1 MIRDTPP
8 LQPDATFSFALT
20 EGAPRLLS
28 VDAGVTGLLGY
39 PPEAFLEGVMT
50 LPGIIHSDD
59 ADLAEIVFFPR
70 SEVCNLRLRRA
81 DGRIICI
88 RVSARVGSGTQGC
101 LLDLMLHDARRL
113 PRTVAAI
120 PGSGPLAAMLENS
133 DDFIFFKDRNHVI
146 TGASRSLCALCERS
160 AQRSDLVG
168 LTDYDIFPEAYAD
181 IYYRLEKQ
189 VFATAS
195 SVREVQA
202 YQNPDGSTGWVDNRK
217 YPVRNEQGE
226 IVGLYGIARDITE
239 MRRQEQALR
248 NSEQRFRSLFEN
260 TANIAV
266 QGYDR
271 HRRVIFWNRAS
282 EQLYGYSRAEALGQ
296 QLEDLIIPDAM
307 RGEVVAAITA
317 CASGGPAIPPG
328 PMTLRRKDGTT
339 VTVYSSH
346 VLQAGADGPEM
357 YCLDIDL
364 SERLR
369 TEAELRQERD
379 LNQRYLDTTQTL
391 MVALDTSG
399 CITMINRAGQE
410 LLGYT
415 EAELVGRN
423 WFATCFPQPEGVTRI
438 LPAFLDVMAR
448 KPAVLEGHEGPV
460 RTRDGSLRVIGWRRT
475 YLADDTGQIIGMLG
489 SGADITDRM
498 QIEEALRARERYQRA
513 VLDNFPF
520 MVWLKDRDSR
530 ILAAN
535 TAYARVAGIPT
546 ADDLVGKTDLDFW
559 APAMAAQFMGDDQA
573 VLGDGQPR
581 TVEEEIDAAGQRRW
595 LETYKSP
602 VELDGKIIG
611 TVGFARDIT
620 DRKRTELELARHRN
634 HLEQL
639 VEARTADLSVAKDA
653 AEAANRSKSTF
664 LANMSHELRTPMS
677 GIIGMLTLARRHMA
691 DATGLD
697 HLDKARRAAD
707 HLLAVLN
714 DILDISKIEAGRMH
728 LEDAPLEIGSLLD
741 KLMCVLG
748 QKAAEKG
755 LRLELDL
762 PVQLALMPLRG
773 DPLRLSQVLINLV
786 GNAVKFTERGGV
798 TLRARLMDK
807 TPNDVRVRI
816 EVCDSGI
823 GISADAQG
831 RLFKAFEQADNSMT
845 RRYGGS
851 GLGLAITKS
860 LIQLMGGEIGVES
873 TPGRGST
880 FWFAVRLSKNG
891 DAPTDAVDAD
901 VTSPAGRQIQRRHA
915 GARILLVE
923 DEPINREVAL
933 FMLEDVHIV
942 VDLAEDGLQA
952 LQMAR
957 ETPYALILMDMQM
970 PRMNGI
976 ESARGIRADSLNRD
990 SPIIAMTANAF
1001 AEDRKACLEAG
1012 MNDFLSKPVEPERLL
1027 ETMLKWLSR
1036 I

>member
-1 MIRDTPP
+1 
-8 LQPDATFSFALT
+8 
-20 EGAPRLLS
+20 
-28 VDAGVTGLLGY
+28 
-39 PPEAFLEGVMT
+39 
-50 LPGIIHSDD
+50 
-59 ADLAEIVFFPR
+59 
-70 SEVCNLRLRRA
+70 
-81 DGRIICI
+81 
-88 RVSARVGSGTQGC
+88 
-101 LLDLMLHDARRL
+101 
-113 PRTVAAI
+113 
-120 PGSGPLAAMLENS
+120 
-133 DDFIFFKDRNHVI
+133 
-146 TGASRSLCALCERS
+146 
-160 AQRSDLVG
+160 
-168 LTDYDIFPEAYAD
+168 
-181 IYYRLEKQ
+181 
-189 VFATAS
+189 
-195 SVREVQA
+195 
-202 YQNPDGSTGWVDNRK
+202 
-217 YPVRNEQGE
+217 
-226 IVGLYGIARDITE
+226 
-239 MRRQEQALR
+239 
-248 NSEQRFRSLFEN
+248 
-260 TANIAV
+260 
-266 QGYDR
+266 
-271 HRRVIFWNRAS
+271 
-282 EQLYGYSRAEALGQ
+282 
-296 QLEDLIIPDAM
+296 
-307 RGEVVAAITA
+307 
-317 CASGGPAIPPG
+317 
-328 PMTLRRKDGTT
+328 MTLRRKDGTT

-364 SERLR
+364 SERLHA
-369 TEAELRQERD
+369 EAALRQERD

-423 WFATCFPQPEGVTRI
+423 WFATCVPQPDGVARM
-438 LPAFLDVMAR
+438 LPAFLDMMAR
-448 KPAVLEGHEGPV
+448 KPTVLEGHESPV
-460 RTRDGSLRVIGWRRT
+460 LTRVGDLRLIGWRRT
-475 YLADDTGQIIGMLG
+475 YLADDSGQVIGTLS
-489 SGADITDRM
+489 SGADITERK

-546 ADDLVGKTDLDFW
+546 TDDLAGKTDLDFW

-573 VLGDGQPR
+573 VLRDGQPR

-639 VEARTADLSVAKDA
+639 VEARTSDLSVAKNA

-691 DATGLD
+691 DAAGLD

-714 DILDISKIEAGRMH
+714 DILDISKIEAGTMH
-728 LEDAPLEIGSLLD
+728 LQDAPLEIGSLLD

-755 LRLELDL
+755 LRLEVDL
-762 PVQLALMPLRG
+762 PVRLARMPLRG

-786 GNAVKFTERGGV
+786 GNAIKFTEQGEV
-798 TLRARLMDK
+798 TIRVWLMDE
-807 TPNDVRVRI
+807 TPSDVRVRV

-823 GISADAQG
+823 GISADAQR

-860 LIQLMGGEIGVES
+860 LIQLMKGEIGVES

-891 DAPTDAVDAD
+891 DAPADAVDAH
-901 VTSPAGRQIQRRHA
+901 VTSPAGRQIQSRHA

-933 FMLEDVHIV
+933 FML
-942 VDLAEDGLQA
+942 G
-952 LQMAR
+952 
-957 ETPYALILMDMQM
+957 
-970 PRMNGI
+970 
-976 ESARGIRADSLNRD
+976 
-990 SPIIAMTANAF
+990 F
-1001 AEDRKACLEAG
+1001 
-1012 MNDFLSKPVEPERLL
+1012 
-1027 ETMLKWLSR
+1027 
-1036 I
+1036 

>member
-8 LQPDATFSFALT
+8 LHPDATFSFALT
-20 EGAPRLLS
+20 EEAPRLLS

-39 PPEAFLEGVMT
+39 PPEAFLEGVVT
-50 LPGIIHSDD
+50 LPGIIHLDD
-59 ADLAEIVFFPR
+59 ADLAAILFSPR

-81 DGRIICI
+81 DGRIICV

-101 LLDLMLHDARRL
+101 LLNLMLHDARRL

-195 SVREVQA
+195 SVREIQA

-217 YPVRNEQGE
+217 YPVRDEQGE

-248 NSEQRFRSLFEN
+248 NSEQRFRFLFEN

-271 HRRVIFWNRAS
+271 YRRVIFWNQAS

-307 RGEVVAAITA
+307 RGEVIAAITA

-328 PMTLRRKDGTT
+328 PMTLRRKGGAA

-346 VLQAGADGPEM
+346 VLQAVAEGPEM

-369 TEAELRQERD
+369 AEAELRQERD

-410 LLGYT
+410 LLGYA

-423 WFATCFPQPEGVTRI
+423 WFATCVPQPDGIQRM
-438 LPAFLDVMAR
+438 LPSFLDIMAR
-448 KPAVLEGHEGPV
+448 KPAVLEGHESPV
-460 RTRDGSLRVIGWRRT
+460 LTRDGNLRLIGWRRT
-475 YLADDTGQIIGMLG
+475 YLADESGQIIGTLS
-489 SGADITDRM
+489 SGADITERK

-535 TAYARVAGIPT
+535 TAYARLAGIST
-546 ADDLVGKTDLDFW
+546 TDDLVGKTDLDFW
-559 APAMAAQFMGDDQA
+559 GPAIAAQFMGDDQA
-573 VLGDGQPR
+573 VLRDGQPR

-620 DRKRTELELARHRN
+620 NRKRTELELARHRN

-639 VEARTADLSVAKDA
+639 VEARTTDLLVAKDA

-677 GIIGMLTLARRHMA
+677 GIIGMLTLARRYMA

-728 LEDAPLEIGSLLD
+728 LEDAPMEIGSLLD
-741 KLMCVLG
+741 KLVCVLG

-755 LRLELDL
+755 LRLGVDL
-762 PVQLALMPLRG
+762 PVRLARMPLRG

-786 GNAVKFTERGGV
+786 GNAIKFTEQGEV
-798 TLRARLMDK
+798 TVRVCLMDE
-807 TPNDVRVRI
+807 TPGDVRVRV

-860 LIQLMGGEIGVES
+860 LIQLMRGEIGVES
-873 TPGRGST
+873 TPGQGST
-880 FWFAVRLSKNG
+880 FWFTVRLPKN
-891 DAPTDAVDAD
+891 VDTPAD
-901 VTSPAGRQIQRRHA
+901 PAAAHVSSPAGRQIQRRYA

-976 ESARGIRADSLNRD
+976 EAARGIRADSLNRD

-1012 MNDFLSKPVEPERLL
+1012 MNDFLSKPVAPEKLL
-1027 ETMLKWLSR
+1027 ETILTWLSR
-1036 I
+1036 R

>member
-20 EGAPRLLS
+20 EEAPRLLS

-39 PPEAFLEGVMT
+39 PPEAFLEGVVT
-50 LPGIIHSDD
+50 LAGIIHSDD
-59 ADLAEIVFFPR
+59 ADLAEILFAPR

-81 DGRIICI
+81 DGRIICV
-88 RVSARVGSGTQGC
+88 RVHSRVESGTQGY

-113 PRTVAAI
+113 PRTVVAI

-195 SVREVQA
+195 PVREVQA

-260 TANIAV
+260 TTNIAV

-282 EQLYGYSRAEALGQ
+282 EQLYGYSRAEALGR
-296 QLEDLIIPDAM
+296 QLEDLIIPDDM

-328 PMTLRRKDGTT
+328 PLTLRRKDGTT

-369 TEAELRQERD
+369 AEAELRQERD

-423 WFATCFPQPEGVTRI
+423 WFATCVPQPDGVKRM
-438 LPAFLDVMAR
+438 LPSFLDTMAR
-448 KPAVLEGHEGPV
+448 KPAVLEGHESPV
-460 RTRDGSLRVIGWRRT
+460 LTRDGDLRLIGWRRT
-475 YLADDTGQIIGMLG
+475 YLADDSGQVIGTLS
-489 SGADITDRM
+489 SGADITERK

-559 APAMAAQFMGDDQA
+559 APAVAAQFMGDDQA
-573 VLGDGQPR
+573 VLRDGQPR
-581 TVEEEIDAAGQRRW
+581 TVEEEIDAAGQRCW

-639 VEARTADLSVAKDA
+639 VEARTTDLSVAKDA

-762 PVQLALMPLRG
+762 PVQLARMPLRG

-786 GNAVKFTERGGV
+786 GNAVKFTERGWV
-798 TLRARLMDK
+798 TLRARLMDE
-807 TPNDVRVRI
+807 TANDVRVRI

-831 RLFKAFEQADNSMT
+831 RLFRAFEQADNSMT

-851 GLGLAITKS
+851 GLGLAITQS

-873 TPGRGST
+873 TAGRGST

-891 DAPTDAVDAD
+891 DAPADAVDAH

-923 DEPINREVAL
+923 DEPTNREVAL

-1012 MNDFLSKPVEPERLL
+1012 MNDFLSKPVEPEKLL
-1027 ETMLKWLSR
+1027 ETILKWLSR
-1036 I
+1036 R